1 VPVGVIVLLIVA
13 ILVYF
18 GLLHRVLDRMR
29 LDDRTA
35 LFILFLMILGSFFNL
50 TILRN
55 PAFIINIGGA
65 LIPIG
70 IAVYLIATADEAK
83 EKTRGVLAAVLS
95 GAAIY
100 GAMKLLNPEEQ
111 TMVIDPTYFFGIIAG
126 VIGYL
131 AGRSRRSAFVGGTMG
146 VILADVAHYVEISV
160 RRIPGRTWLGGAGV
174 FDSVV
179 IAGLLGV
186 ALAEIV
192 GETREFIARGP
203 LKAGEASTRDEG
215 PARGGPRAKAGR
227 SARKDKKE
235 DKGDHDSAGGGRDG
249 ERGGGSGESFLAA
262 FGVGGGSGR
271 TSGSRDSHRA
281 GRRSRTE
288 PGANQAPGT
297 GVDLSAIPRPTGSSR
312 GPKSRGTKG
321 GGTGA

>member
-1 VPVGVIVLLIVA
+1 MPVGVIVLLIVA

-146 VILADVAHYVEISV
+146 VILADVAH
-160 RRIPGRTWLGGAGV
+160 
-174 FDSVV
+174 
-179 IAGLLGV
+179 
-186 ALAEIV
+186 
-192 GETREFIARGP
+192 
-203 LKAGEASTRDEG
+203 
-215 PARGGPRAKAGR
+215 
-227 SARKDKKE
+227 
-235 DKGDHDSAGGGRDG
+235 
-249 ERGGGSGESFLAA
+249 
-262 FGVGGGSGR
+262 
-271 TSGSRDSHRA
+271 
-281 GRRSRTE
+281 
-288 PGANQAPGT
+288 
-297 GVDLSAIPRPTGSSR
+297 
-312 GPKSRGTKG
+312 
-321 GGTGA
+321 

>member
-203 LKAGEASTRDEG
+203 LKAGEDSARDES
-215 PARGGPRAKAGR
+215 PVRGGPRAKASR

-235 DKGDHDSAGGGRDG
+235 DKGDRDNAGGGRDG

-288 PGANQAPGT
+288 PGASQAPGT
-297 GVDLSAIPRPTGSSR
+297 GVDPSAIPRPTG
-312 GPKSRGTKG
+312 GSRGTKG